1 MQPAGTRLS
10 SPVPNNL
17 RELWWLAGALALIFL
32 LARYTPLDHALTGLF
47 YDPATRGFPLRDAA
61 FWAVIMHTGLKYLS
75 VAAWFA
81 LLAYWITLRGHRSRQ
96 PLRRAIGF
104 TLLVALLASLSVSSL
119 RALSAHSCPWELSLF
134 GGTADYFRFFDAVPL
149 NPGSGRCAP
158 SGHAAS
164 GFVWLT
170 AWIALRG
177 VDRTKARFALVFAL
191 ALGFL
196 TGLTQL
202 ARGAHFLSHVLLTAW
217 VCFAVAWVCDWAYRM
232 WGKKR
237 NN

>member
-1 MQPAGTRLS
+1 MAHAVSRP
-10 SPVPNNL
+10 L
-17 RELWWLAGALALIFL
+17 RELWWLAAALALIIV
-32 LARYTPLDHALTGLF
+32 LARYTPLDHTLTSVF
-47 YDPATRGFPLRDAA
+47 YDPATRQFPLRGQA

-75 VAAWFA
+75 VAVWFV
-81 LLAYWITLRGHRSRQ
+81 LLLWWISLRRQSSRQ

-104 TLLVALLASLSVSSL
+104 TLIVALLASLTVSSL

-164 GFVWLT
+164 GFVWL
-170 AWIALRG
+170 AGYIALRG
-177 VDRTKARFALVFAL
+177 VDRTKARFALAFSLSLGVL
-191 ALGFL
+191 A
-196 TGLTQL
+196 GLTQL

-217 VCFAVAWVCDWAYRM
+217 ICFAVAWLCDIAYAM
-232 WGKKR
+232 WIAPRKR
-237 NN
+237 

>member
-1 MQPAGTRLS
+1 MRFSRARLFDHA
-10 SPVPNNL
+10 PHTL

-32 LARYTPLDHALTGLF
+32 LARYTSLDHALAGFF
-47 YDPATRGFPLRDAA
+47 YDPDTRQFPLRDHA
-61 FWAVIMHTGLKYLS
+61 FWAAIMHTGLKYLS
-75 VAAWFA
+75 VVAWFA
-81 LLAYWITLRGHRSRQ
+81 LLVYWITLRGHRSRQ

-104 TLLVALLASLSVSSL
+104 TLLVALLAAFAVSFL

-134 GGTADYFRFFDAVPL
+134 GGTADYFRFFDAMPL

-170 AWIALRG
+170 AYIALRG

-191 ALGFL
+191 SLGFL

-217 VCFAVAWVCDWAYRM
+217 VCFAVAWVCDRAYKM

-237 NN
+237 SY

>member
-1 MQPAGTRLS
+1 MPPLNVRVAFVV
-10 SPVPNNL
+10 SPL
-17 RELWWLAGALALIFL
+17 RECWWLAGALTLIFL

-47 YDPATRGFPLRDAA
+47 YDPVTRGFPLRDQA

-81 LLAYWITLRGHRSRQ
+81 LLVYWLTLRRQPSRR

-104 TLLVALLASLSVSSL
+104 TLIVAPLAALAVSSL

-170 AWIALRG
+170 AWVALRG
-177 VDRTKARFALVFAL
+177 VDRTKARFALAL
-191 ALGFL
+191 ALSLGIL

-217 VCFAVAWVCDWAYRM
+217 ICFAVAWVGDALNRRWRHE
-232 WGKKR
+232 
-237 NN
+237 

>member
-1 MQPAGTRLS
+1 MLQSGARLFDHA
-10 SPVPNNL
+10 PHIL

-32 LARYTPLDHALTGLF
+32 LARYTPLDHALTGFF
-47 YDPATRGFPLRDAA
+47 YDPATRQFPLRDAA

-81 LLAYWITLRGHRSRQ
+81 LLVYWLALRGHRSRQ

-104 TLLVALLASLSVSSL
+104 TLIVALLAAFAVSSL

-164 GFVWLT
+164 GFVWFT

-177 VDRTKARFALVFAL
+177 VDRSKARFALVFSL
-191 ALGFL
+191 SLGVL

-217 VCFAVAWVCDWAYRM
+217 LCFAVAWVCHKAWARCN
-232 WGKKR
+232 G
-237 NN
+237 

>member
-1 MQPAGTRLS
+1 MRSVRT
-10 SPVPNNL
+10 
-17 RELWWLAGALALIFL
+17 ELWWLAAALALIIG
-32 LARYTPLDHALTGLF
+32 LARYTTLDHTLTGFF
-47 YDPATRGFPLRDAA
+47 YDPVTRQFPLRGQA

-75 VAAWFA
+75 VAVWFA
-81 LLAYWITLRGHRSRQ
+81 LLLWWIGLRRQTTRQ

-104 TLLVALLASLSVSSL
+104 TLIVSLLASLTVSSL

-170 AWIALRG
+170 GYIALRD
-177 VDRTKARFALVFAL
+177 VDRQAARYAL
-191 ALGFL
+191 AFSLLLGIL

-217 VCFAVAWVCDWAYRM
+217 ICFTVAWLCDIAYGQWSAR
-232 WGKKR
+232 R
-237 NN
+237 RH